1 MKINRETGEV
11 KIGDTK
17 ANLTRY
23 EIRAL
28 EALNK
33 PGITTYQE
41 LYKNIYGVAVNELEE
56 SERRLLYSTICRIRR
71 KLKGKI
77 KIHRRNQYG
86 YELEVVNGKI

>member
-17 ANLTRY
+17 VNLTRN
-23 EIRAL
+23 ETKAL

-33 PGITTYQE
+33 PGIITYQE
-41 LYKNIYGVAVNELEE
+41 IYKNIYGVGIYNLEE
-56 SERRLLYSTICRIRR
+56 SERRVIYQIISRIRR
-71 KLKGKI
+71 KLGNNI

-86 YELEVVNGKI
+86 YELEVTNGKV

>member
-28 EALNK
+28 ETLHK

-41 LYKNIYGVAVNELEE
+41 LYKNIYGVSVNELEE
-56 SERRLLYSTICRIRR
+56 ADRRTIYSIISRIRG

-86 YELEVVNGKI
+86 YELEVTNGKV